1 MTSVPAV
8 MENEMEEFFR
18 VGQVAMEMKLAEMDR
33 NGCNL

>member
-18 VGQVAMEMKLAEMDR
+18 VEQVAMEMKLTEMDR